1 MDILLGLRQIRP
13 NSSYTMLSDTYES
26 LIWEDE
32 NTTKPTLAE
41 IEAGYNEY
49 QAQHQAKQYQRDR
62 KLAYPKI
69 EEQLDMLWHAIDNGT
84 LDKTSDFYTTLK
96 QVKDDNPKPTE

>member
-13 NSSYTMLSDTYES
+13 NSSYTMLDDTYES

-49 QAQHQAKQYQRDR
+49 QAQHQATQYQRDR

-69 EEQLDMLWHAIDNGT
+69 EEQLDYIYHNGVEAWKADMI
-84 LDKTSDFYTTLK
+84 LP
-96 QVKDDNPKPTE
+96 VKNKYPKGSE

>member
-1 MDILLGLRQIRP
+1 MDILLGLRHIRP
-13 NSSYTMLSDTYES
+13 NSSFTMLDDTYES

-49 QAQHQAKQYQRDR
+49 QAQYQATQYQRDR
-62 KLAYPKI
+62 AKAYAPLA
-69 EEQLDMLWHAIDNGT
+69 EQLDMQYHDTMNGT
-84 LDKTSDFYTTLK
+84 ETWLDHIRS
-96 QVKDDNPKPTE
+96 VKAVHPKEGE